1 MATEL
6 SPSEQLVVEG
16 FANDAQGAMLSRMI
30 DGLRRGWGIGFRT
43 EYTDTAVVARLFA
56 AEQALQH
63 ALINFRLGAVGVDEV
78 RKRAADVAN
87 QAFMLADADRLADP
101 GSR

>member
-1 MATEL
+1 MTTEL

-16 FANDAQGAMLSRMI
+16 FVNDAQAEMLSRMI
-30 DGLRRGWGIGFRT
+30 DGLHRGWGIGFRS

-63 ALINFRLGAVGVDEV
+63 ALINFRMGMVGVEEV